1 MSKYTNFDLRNFI
14 AEGKKAKSEN
24 IEETAPGFNHD
35 CAAHVVHETYGYG
48 ICLDEAHTLVE
59 NADGTHSVSHYD
71 VFFKT
76 GNKTVK
82 NIPVEDLE
90 VLTESNHGH
99 KKKKDEEVVA
109 AEGETVEVTE
119 EDQLDEQAA
128 TDLIDLV
135 QNLDPSQIAMLA
147 SYIGGI
153 GGAVAAKLKATDY
166 CEANPD
172 NKICRAWKSFSQDAG
187 AAIARK
193 KRDQG
198 FEEGVEETTKLTKE
212 EAFKNEIKDILDS

>member
-14 AEGKKAKSEN
+14 AEGKKAKDEN

-59 NADGTHSVSHYD
+59 NADGTHSVTHYD

-99 KKKKDEEVVA
+99 KKKKNEADVA
-109 AEGETVEVTE
+109 AEGETIE
-119 EDQLDEQAA
+119 EDQIDEQAA
-128 TDLIDLV
+128 TDLVDLI
-135 QNLDPSQIAMLA
+135 QNLDPAQIGMLA
-147 SYIGGI
+147 SYIGGL

-172 NKICRAWKSFSQDAG
+172 NKICRAWKSFSKDAG
-187 AAIARK
+187 DAIARK

-198 FEEGVEETTKLTKE
+198 FEEGVEITKE
-212 EAFKNEIKDILDS
+212 EAFKKEIKDILDS

>member
-14 AEGKKAKSEN
+14 AEGKKGKEVKDEN
-24 IEETAPGFNHD
+24 IEEAGPGFDHD

-59 NADGTHSVSHYD
+59 NADGTHSVTHYD

-90 VLTESNHGH
+90 VLTESHHGH
-99 KKKKDEEVVA
+99 KKKKNEADVA
-109 AEGETVEVTE
+109 AEGETIE
-119 EDQLDEQAA
+119 EDQIDEQAA

-135 QNLDPSQIAMLA
+135 QNLDPSQIGMLA
-147 SYIGGI
+147 SYVAGL

-172 NKICRAWKSFSQDAG
+172 NKICRAWKSFSKDAG
-187 AAIARK
+187 DAIARK

-198 FEEGVEETTKLTKE
+198 FEEGVEITKE

>member
-14 AEGKKAKSEN
+14 AEGKKAKDEN
-24 IEETAPGFNHD
+24 IEETAPGFDHD
-35 CAAHVVHETYGYG
+35 CAAHVVHETYGFG

-90 VLTESNHGH
+90 VLTESHHGH
-99 KKKKDEEVVA
+99 KKKKNEADVA
-109 AEGETVEVTE
+109 AEGETIE
-119 EDQLDEQAA
+119 EDQIDEQAA

-135 QNLDPSQIAMLA
+135 QNLDPSQIGMLA
-147 SYIGGI
+147 SYVAGL

-172 NKICRAWKSFSQDAG
+172 NKICRAWKSFSKDAG
-187 AAIARK
+187 SAIARK

-198 FEEGVEETTKLTKE
+198 FEEGVKITKE

>member
-14 AEGKKAKSEN
+14 AEGKKAKDEN

-71 VFFKT
+71 VFFKD
-76 GNKTVK
+76 GSKTVK

-90 VLTESNHGH
+90 VLTESHHGH

-119 EDQLDEQAA
+119 EEELTEGTDILDMVMQNPSLLGYLATYGAGLFAA
-128 TDLIDLV
+128 VKGGL
-135 QNLDPSQIAMLA
+135 SAME
-147 SYIGGI
+147 
-153 GGAVAAKLKATDY
+153 Y
-166 CEANPD
+166 CDANPN
-172 NKICRAWKSFSQDAG
+172 NKLCKAWDAFSKDFSSVKRK
-187 AAIARK
+187 AREK
-193 KRDQG
+193 GRG
-198 FEEGVEETTKLTKE
+198 YEEGVEETTKLTKE
-212 EAFKNEIKDILDS
+212 EKFKNEIKDILDS

>member
-14 AEGKKAKSEN
+14 AEGKKAKDEN

-71 VFFKT
+71 VFFKD
-76 GNKTVK
+76 GSKTVK

-90 VLTESNHGH
+90 VLTESHHGH

-119 EDQLDEQAA
+119 EEELTEGTDILDMVMQNPSLLGYLATYGAGLFAA
-128 TDLIDLV
+128 VKGGL
-135 QNLDPSQIAMLA
+135 SAME
-147 SYIGGI
+147 
-153 GGAVAAKLKATDY
+153 Y
-166 CEANPD
+166 CDANPD
-172 NKICRAWKSFSQDAG
+172 NKLCKAWDAFSKDFSSVKRK
-187 AAIARK
+187 AREK
-193 KRDQG
+193 GRG
-198 FEEGVEETTKLTKE
+198 YEEGVEETTKLTKE
-212 EAFKNEIKDILDS
+212 EKFKNEIKDILDS

>member
-14 AEGKKAKSEN
+14 AEGKKAKDEN

-59 NADGTHSVSHYD
+59 NADGTHSVTHYD

-90 VLTESNHGH
+90 VLTESHHGH
-99 KKKKDEEVVA
+99 KKKKNEADVA
-109 AEGETVEVTE
+109 AEGETIE
-119 EDQLDEQAA
+119 EDQIDEQAA
-128 TDLIDLV
+128 TDLVDLI
-135 QNLDPSQIAMLA
+135 QNLDPAQIGMLA
-147 SYIGGI
+147 SYIGGL

-172 NKICRAWKSFSQDAG
+172 NKICKAWKSFSQDAG
-187 AAIARK
+187 SAIARK

-198 FEEGVEETTKLTKE
+198 FEEGVEITKE
-212 EAFKNEIKDILDS
+212 EAFKKEIKDILDS